1 MVATEV
7 YVVGEGS
14 DIFRM
19 SLEGGQ
25 FMSPLVSSSPSLNCI
40 DVAMTTQLI
49 VTGGEDGVVEV
60 WDPRT
65 RTTAAKVDVP
75 GAFTEGQFPVSVL
88 GSFAQGV
95 VWLGRIQ

>member
-1 MVATEV
+1 M
-7 YVVGEGS
+7 VGEGS

-40 DVAMTTQLI
+40 DVAATTQVL

-65 RTTAAKVDVP
+65 RTSAAKVDVS
-75 GAFTEGQFPVSVL
+75 GAFTEGPFPVRARGL
-88 GSFAQGV
+88 G
-95 VWLGRIQ
+95 LGLGPCVCQDMM